1 MRQRDSDELIIIIK
15 ISSDRLIDNKRVAP
29 TVVDTLGSTVLEMPR
44 KVWLDVDTGVDDA
57 HAILLALRSPELEVI
72 GISCVAGKRF

>member
-1 MRQRDSDELIIIIK
+1 
-15 ISSDRLIDNKRVAP
+15 
-29 TVVDTLGSTVLEMPR
+29 MPRR

-72 GISCVAGKRF
+72 GISCVAGERFKAQ

>member
-1 MRQRDSDELIIIIK
+1 MCSGVTDW
-15 ISSDRLIDNKRVAP
+15 LIDNKSSIA
-29 TVVDTLGSTVLEMPR
+29 LEMPR